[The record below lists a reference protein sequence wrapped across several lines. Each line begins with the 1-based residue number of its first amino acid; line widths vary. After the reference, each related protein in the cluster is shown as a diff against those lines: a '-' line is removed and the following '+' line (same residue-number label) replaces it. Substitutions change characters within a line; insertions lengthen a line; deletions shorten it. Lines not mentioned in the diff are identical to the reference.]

1 MKKVD
6 VIIFLVV
13 GLVVLGVYT
22 ISTIGDF
29 KGQLSLKEGEID
41 NLKSEIYTLK
51 EELDKYKE
59 TEFTNELSTKE
70 VKSLFLDLDMDITI
84 AIMNLQLR
92 QFDNY
97 NKNKIG
103 IINKL
108 NLLSNSFKEKKDLFD
123 KLKNE
128 INNPSKQSDVIIK
141 KYLNQYRIFY
151 NNQIKV
157 LKKMEEE
164 AFYGKKN

>member
-6 VIIFLVV
+6 VIIFLVF

-59 TEFTNELSTKE
+59 TEFTDELSTKE
-70 VKSLFLDLDMDITI
+70 VQSLFLKLDMDITI
-84 AIMNLQLR
+84 AIMNLQLK

-128 INNPSKQSDVIIK
+128 INNPSKQSDVTIK
-141 KYLNQYRIFY
+141 KYLNQYRSFY
-151 NNQIKV
+151 HNQIKV

-164 AFYGKKN
+164 AFYGK

>member
-6 VIIFLVV
+6 VIIFFIV

-59 TEFTNELSTKE
+59 TEFTDKLSTKE
-70 VKSLFLDLDMDITI
+70 VQSLFLELDQDITI

-92 QFDNY
+92 YFDSY

-108 NLLSNSFKEKKDLFD
+108 NLLSNSFKEKKDLFE

-128 INNPSKQSDVIIK
+128 INNPSKQSDVTIK

-151 NNQIKV
+151 HNQIKV

-164 AFYGKKN
+164 AFYRKKS

>member
-1 MKKVD
+1 MKKTD
-6 VIIFLVV
+6 IIIFLVV
-13 GLVVLGVYT
+13 GLVALGVYT

-29 KGQLSLKEGEID
+29 KGQLSSKEGEID
-41 NLKSEIYTLK
+41 NLKNEIYTLK

-59 TEFTNELSTKE
+59 TEFTDKLSTKE
-70 VKSLFLDLDMDITI
+70 VQSLFLKLDQDITI

-92 QFDNY
+92 YFDSY

-108 NLLSNSFKEKKDLFD
+108 NLLSNSFKEKKDLFE

-128 INNPSKQSDVIIK
+128 INNPSKQSDVTIK

-151 NNQIKV
+151 HNQIKV

-164 AFYGKKN
+164 AFYGKKS

>member
-84 AIMNLQLR
+84 SIMNLQLR

-128 INNPSKQSDVIIK
+128 INNPSKQSDVTIK

-151 NNQIKV
+151 HNQIKV

-164 AFYGKKN
+164 AFYGKKS

>member
-1 MKKVD
+1 MKKTD
-6 VIIFLVV
+6 IIIFLVV

-59 TEFTNELSTKE
+59 TEFTDKLSTKE
-70 VKSLFLDLDMDITI
+70 VQSLFLELDQDITI

-92 QFDNY
+92 YFDSY

-108 NLLSNSFKEKKDLFD
+108 NLLSNSFKEKKDLFE

>member
-128 INNPSKQSDVIIK
+128 INNPSKQSDVTIK

-151 NNQIKV
+151 HNQIKV

-164 AFYGKKN
+164 AFYGKKS

>member
-141 KYLNQYRIFY
+141 KYLNQYRNFY
-151 NNQIKV
+151 HNQIKV

-164 AFYGKKN
+164 AFYGKRN

>member
-6 VIIFLVV
+6 VIILLVF

-59 TEFTNELSTKE
+59 TEFTDELSTKE
-70 VKSLFLDLDMDITI
+70 VQSLFSKLDMDITI
-84 AIMNLQLR
+84 AIMNLQLK

-128 INNPSKQSDVIIK
+128 INNPSKQSDVTIK
-141 KYLNQYRIFY
+141 KYLNQYRSFY
-151 NNQIKV
+151 HNQIKV

-164 AFYGKKN
+164 AFYGK

>member
-6 VIIFLVV
+6 IIIFLVI
-13 GLVVLGVYT
+13 GLVILGVYT

-59 TEFTNELSTKE
+59 TEFTDELSTKE
-70 VKSLFLDLDMDITI
+70 VQSLFLKLDQDITI

-92 QFDNY
+92 YFDSY

-128 INNPSKQSDVIIK
+128 INNPSKQSDVTIK

-151 NNQIKV
+151 HNQIKV

-164 AFYGKKN
+164 AFYGKKS

>member
-1 MKKVD
+1 MKKAD

-13 GLVVLGVYT
+13 GLVGLGVYT

-70 VKSLFLDLDMDITI
+70 VQSLFLELDQDITL

-92 QFDNY
+92 YFDSY

-103 IINKL
+103 IVNKL
-108 NLLSNSFKEKKDLFD
+108 NLLSNSFKEKKDLFN

-128 INNPSKQSDVIIK
+128 INNPNKQSDVTIR
-141 KYLNQYRIFY
+141 KYLNQYRVFY
-151 NNQIKV
+151 HNQIKV

-164 AFYGKKN
+164 AFYGKKS

>member
-6 VIIFLVV
+6 VIIFFIV

-59 TEFTNELSTKE
+59 TEFTDELSTKE
-70 VKSLFLDLDMDITI
+70 VQSLFLKLDQDITI

-92 QFDNY
+92 YFDSY

-128 INNPSKQSDVIIK
+128 INNPSKQSDVTIK

-151 NNQIKV
+151 HNQIKV

-164 AFYGKKN
+164 AFYGKKS

>member
-6 VIIFLVV
+6 VIIFFII

-59 TEFTNELSTKE
+59 TEFTDELSTKE
-70 VKSLFLDLDMDITI
+70 VQSLFLKLDQDITI

-92 QFDNY
+92 YFDSY

-128 INNPSKQSDVIIK
+128 INNPSKQSDVTIK

-151 NNQIKV
+151 HNQIKV

-164 AFYGKKN
+164 AFYGK

>member
-1 MKKVD
+1 MKKTD
-6 VIIFLVV
+6 IIIFFIV

-59 TEFTNELSTKE
+59 TEFTDKLSTKE
-70 VKSLFLDLDMDITI
+70 VQSLFLELDQDITI

-92 QFDNY
+92 YFDSY

-108 NLLSNSFKEKKDLFD
+108 NLLSNSFKEKKDLFE

-128 INNPSKQSDVIIK
+128 INNPSKQSDVTIK

-151 NNQIKV
+151 HNQIKV

-164 AFYGKKN
+164 AFYGKKS

>member
-6 VIIFLVV
+6 VIIFFIV

-59 TEFTNELSTKE
+59 TEFTDKLSTKE
-70 VKSLFLDLDMDITI
+70 VQSLFLELDQDITI

-92 QFDNY
+92 YFDSY

-108 NLLSNSFKEKKDLFD
+108 NLLSNSFKEKKDLFE

-128 INNPSKQSDVIIK
+128 INNPSKQSDVTIK

-151 NNQIKV
+151 HNQIKV

-164 AFYGKKN
+164 AFYGKKS

>member
-1 MKKVD
+1 MKKTD
-6 VIIFLVV
+6 IIIFLVV
-13 GLVVLGVYT
+13 GLVVLGVYI

-59 TEFTNELSTKE
+59 TEFTDKLSTKE
-70 VKSLFLDLDMDITI
+70 VQSLFLKLDQDITI

-92 QFDNY
+92 YFDSY

-108 NLLSNSFKEKKDLFD
+108 NLLSNSFKEKKDLFE

-128 INNPSKQSDVIIK
+128 INNPSKQSDVTIK
-141 KYLNQYRIFY
+141 KYLNQYRSFY
-151 NNQIKV
+151 HNQIKV

-164 AFYGKKN
+164 AFYGKRN